1 VARVTAHATHF
12 VSASS
17 MDRDELAEQIEGLND
32 EYVRMMRAMG
42 AHEPDW
48 GPLEKVLPL
57 KWCGGFMF
65 MGYSGRIRIYKHG
78 LTRNYLHVDDRGKT
92 YAYDG
97 GSEEYFEIPKKM
109 AVDLAFKGI
118 EEMGYTRKTKCTP
131 QVMAE
136 RRRRMQEAGYKI
148 VVLGPDG
155 SEN

>member
-1 VARVTAHATHF
+1 
-12 VSASS
+12 
-17 MDRDELAEQIEGLND
+17 MDGDELAAQIEGLND

-65 MGYSGRIRIYKHG
+65 MGYSGRIRMYKHG

-92 YAYDG
+92 YWYDSG
-97 GSEEYFEIPKKM
+97 ADEYYPVPKKT
-109 AVDLAFKGI
+109 AVDGAFQGI
-118 EEMGYTRKTKCTP
+118 QEMGYKRTTKLTP
-131 QVMAE
+131 EVMAE
-136 RRRRMQEAGYKI
+136 RRRLMEEAGYKI